1 MSTRHLTHLEI
12 ARQELAAGAL
22 FVVNHSGGKDSQ
34 AMLIRVAAVVPAP
47 QLIVV
52 HASLGDVEWPGA
64 LELARDQAKGI
75 GVPFIVARAT
85 KTFLEMV
92 DRRFAARPHLPAFPL
107 ASQRQCTA
115 DLKRDP
121 IMREVR
127 RIARDRGVTRIV
139 TCMGLRAAESA
150 SRAKAK
156 TWGRSTRGSVAGR
169 EWFEWLP
176 IHHLSTEEVFATI
189 REAGQSPH
197 WAYAAGNERL
207 SCLFCIM
214 GSAGDARN
222 AAIHAPDMFAA
233 YVERERR
240 TGYTLHQSRKPL
252 EVVAGLTVEEARTEN
267 RRLPIVLGGASS

>member
-1 MSTRHLTHLEI
+1 MDALTHIDRVRDEI
-12 ARQELAAGAL
+12 AAGAL
-22 FVVNHSGGKDSQ
+22 FVANHSGGKDSQ
-34 AMLIRVAAVVPAP
+34 AMLIRVAAIVPAS
-47 QLIVV
+47 QLVVV
-52 HASLGDVEWPGA
+52 HASLGEVEWPGA
-64 LELARDQAKGI
+64 LELARDQAI
-75 GVPFIVARAT
+75 DLGVYFIVARAT

-127 RIARDRGVTRIV
+127 RLARARGVTRIV
-139 TCMGLRAAESA
+139 TCMGLRAAESS

-156 TWGRSTRGSVAGR
+156 TWSRSVRGSVAGR

-176 IHHLSTEEVFATI
+176 IHHLSTDEVFSTI
-189 REAGQSPH
+189 RDAGQSPH

-214 GSAGDARN
+214 GSASDARN
-222 AAIHAPDMFAA
+222 AAIHAPEVFAA
-233 YVERERR
+233 YVEREER
-240 TGYTLHQSRKPL
+240 TGYTLHQSRRPL
-252 EVVAGLTVEEARTEN
+252 TDIAGLTVDEARAEN
-267 RRLPIVLGGASS
+267 RRRLPIAEVA